1 MLTVTS
7 YLLPTASG
15 FNQRLSKGSQNVSLL
30 RPILTAHF
38 CRKQCANANPT
49 TQVVFTYNRF
59 ETIVRLIY
67 RVRFALEV
75 YRKYIHSTLKS
86 HRVNRSLGR
95 ILLVSAG
102 FKDKSYAIFTCIK
115 RTALCCGHLALST
128 SSKAF
133 PTLTGK
139 HGPSVKHES
148 WRH

>member
-1 MLTVTS
+1 M
-7 YLLPTASG
+7 
-15 FNQRLSKGSQNVSLL
+15 SLL

-49 TQVVFTYNRF
+49 TQVVFTYNCF

-67 RVRFALEV
+67 KVRFALEV
-75 YRKYIHSTLKS
+75 YRKHIHSTLKS
-86 HRVNRSLGR
+86 HRVNRSLLGR

-102 FKDKSYAIFTCIK
+102 FKDKSYTIFVTCIK

-139 HGPSVKHES
+139 HGPSEKLES